1 MSTTPE
7 ELPVGATPIFSGY
20 LYKQSTW
27 IRDWRKRFF
36 TLYIGPS
43 GPRLYFSKD
52 QTSPPHGMI
61 DLRFCLTVKSADEKT
76 QKTNSFEVATK
87 EDVFFMYAPTALE
100 KDEVRRTAR
109 EEIFIIIII
118 SCESRSLTYP
128 PSLPPLSPFCES
140 FSGSDN

>member
-1 MSTTPE
+1 MSAPE
-7 ELPVGATPIFSGY
+7 ELPVGATPIFSGF

-100 KDEVRRTAR
+100 KDEVRTCA
-109 EEIFIIIII
+109 IKKYFFIIIMW
-118 SCESRSLTYP
+118 SLSLLLANHTHTHLSP
-128 PSLPPLSPFCES
+128 LPSLSFLPPIY
-140 FSGSDN
+140 